1 MSTLPAYSASHSE
14 QEGCASSYRIETW
27 GCQMNVLDSA
37 RIAGQLDARGMRPAG
52 DGEEPDVVVL
62 NTCSV
67 REKAES
73 KVYSALG
80 VLARRKR
87 EHPDMVIGVSG
98 CVAQVSGDEILER
111 APYVDFVLGT
121 GQVERAGEIVE
132 QIRSERRRVT
142 ALDLPKDS
150 PVYQFRQISRGSS
163 FQAYVTVI
171 EGCDQFC
178 TFCIVP
184 FTRGRERSRRS
195 AEIVEEVESLTRRG
209 FGEVMLLGQTVNAY
223 ADPTEGFGLGELL
236 TRVARVPGLRRL
248 RFITSHPAL
257 VDEVLVE
264 ALGSSPNIAPYMH
277 LPAQSGSDRVLYR
290 MKRRYGRADYAA
302 VVRRL
307 RARVP
312 EIAISS
318 DFIVGFPGESEQD
331 FEETLSLIRETRFAN
346 VFAFR
351 YSPRPGTASA
361 RWGSAQEIAEPVASE
376 RLARLLALQ
385 AEIQAEINRAL
396 EGRTF
401 EVLIEN
407 RDRKGQSRGRTACN
421 RVVHV
426 EDGDD
431 LKPGEYAWVR
441 IVKGLPNS
449 LISRVETAGRRTA

>member
-1 MSTLPAYSASHSE
+1 MSTLPVYVANNSK
-14 QEGCASSYRIETW
+14 QEGCSPSYRVETW
-27 GCQMNVLDSA
+27 GCQMNVLDSD
-37 RIAGQLDARGMRPAG
+37 RIAGQLDARGLRRA
-52 DGEEPDVVVL
+52 DEREEADVVVL

-87 EHPDMVIGVSG
+87 EHPGMVIGVTG

-132 QIRSERRRVT
+132 AIRRDRRRVT
-142 ALDLPKDS
+142 ALDLPKES
-150 PVYQFRQISRGSS
+150 PVYQFRQISRGSA

-195 AEIVEEVESLTRRG
+195 AEIVREVESLAERG

-223 ADPTEGFGLGELL
+223 ADPEEGFGLGELL
-236 TRVARVPGLRRL
+236 TRVSRVPGLRRL

-257 VDEVLVE
+257 VDDALVQ
-264 ALGSSPNIAPYMH
+264 ALGSAPNIAPYMH

-290 MKRRYGRADYAA
+290 MKRRYRRADYAA
-302 VVRRL
+302 VVERL
-307 RARVP
+307 RRRVP

-318 DFIVGFPGESEQD
+318 DFIVGFPGETDED
-331 FEETLSLIRETRFAN
+331 FEDTLSLIRETRFAN

-361 RWGSAQEIAEPVASE
+361 RWGSDQEIPEDVASD
-376 RLARLLALQ
+376 RLARVLALQ
-385 AEIQAEINRAL
+385 GEIQAEINRGL

-431 LKPGEYAWVR
+431 LQPGEYALVR
-441 IVKGLPNS
+441 IIRGLPNS
-449 LISRVETAGRRTA
+449 LLSRVETPGRRTA